1 MLIFDSFESKSVSE
15 NVSSEPLKLVL
26 SRHPAVAGTNESTL
40 ASSDGVT
47 ICAKTELLKKIN
59 KKNNKLSTFN
69 LKNM

>member
-1 MLIFDSFESKSVSE
+1 MLILDSFESKSVSE

-26 SRHPAVAGTNESTL
+26 SRHPAVAGTKESTL

-47 ICAKTELLKKIN
+47 ICGKTEQLKKIN

-69 LKNM
+69 LKNK